1 MLLISGL
8 DSLTRRCH
16 GEAPSYKRDSYMS
29 DCNGTELPIVI
40 KRTAQVGLAT
50 DVASHSAAQVGRAT
64 YVASHSSAQVGL
76 ATHVASY
83 SAAQVGLAT
92 DVASHSAAQ
101 VGLASDI
108 APLFTSLSYGSC

>member
-40 KRTAQVGLAT
+40 KRTAQVGLVM
-50 DVASHSAAQVGRAT
+50 DVASYSA
-64 YVASHSSAQVGL
+64 AQVGL
-76 ATHVASY
+76 ATYVASY

-92 DVASHSAAQ
+92 D
-101 VGLASDI
+101 I
-108 APLFTSLSYGSC
+108 APLLTRYKLRELLLLPKTSHSRGLTLDAP

>member
-40 KRTAQVGLAT
+40 KRTAQVGLVM
-50 DVASHSAAQVGRAT
+50 D
-64 YVASHSSAQVGL
+64 
-76 ATHVASY
+76 VASY

-92 DVASHSAAQ
+92 D
-101 VGLASDI
+101 I
-108 APLFTSLSYGSC
+108 APLFTRYKLRELLLLQKTSRSRGLTLDFSFRNIKTS